1 MKSIYK
7 VIWSEEA
14 LKNLKEI
21 IDYLEEN
28 WSQKEIRKF
37 ASLLDKQ
44 IHLIQNN
51 PQLFPESEILQN
63 LRKSVL
69 SKQVSIYYEV
79 VENEIH
85 IVTLFDNRQDPSNL
99 TKNK

>member
-1 MKSIYK
+1 MKNIYK
-7 VIWSEEA
+7 VIWSDEA

-21 IDYLEEN
+21 IVYLEDN
-28 WSQKEIRKF
+28 WSQKEIGKF
-37 ASLLDKQ
+37 TSLLDKQ

-51 PQLFPESEILQN
+51 PQLFHKSEILQY

-69 SKQVSIYYEV
+69 SKQVSIFYK
-79 VENEIH
+79 VEDNEIH

-99 TKNK
+99 IKNK